1 MGKGESTYTV
11 YYESPIGIVEIKSNE
26 DAITHIN
33 FVDKLGRNDKMIPIL
48 QEAYTQLDEYFK
60 GKRKS
65 FDLKLHIEGTEFQK
79 KVWTE
84 LTKIP
89 YGEVATYKNI
99 AIRIGNEKAVRAV
112 GNSNNKNKIAIIIPC
127 HRIIGSN
134 GKLVGYAGGL
144 HIKEWLLNHEKK
156 FKGIL

>member
-1 MGKGESTYTV
+1 MGKGEATYTA
-11 YYESPIGIVEIKSNE
+11 YYESPIGIVEIRSNE
-26 DAITHIN
+26 DSITHIN
-33 FVDKLGRNDKMIPIL
+33 FVDKSGKNDRMIPIL
-48 QEAYTQLDEYFK
+48 KQAYTQLDEYFK

-65 FDLKLHIEGTEFQK
+65 FDLKLHIDGTEFQK

-89 YGEVATYKNI
+89 YGEVATYKDI

-112 GNSNNKNKIAIIIPC
+112 GNSNNKNKIAIVLPC
-127 HRIIGSN
+127 HRVIGSN

-156 FKGIL
+156 FK